1 MGSKEQTVTFLSEDG
16 EKIEFEVIEETTFMG
31 EKYLLVAEEDSEYA
45 HILRQTILNDDE
57 ITYEEI
63 EDESELEA
71 LEIVFQELLE
81 DIEIQ

>member
-1 MGSKEQTVTFLSEDG
+1 MGSNEQVIPFVTEDG

-31 EKYLLVAEEDSEYA
+31 EKYLLVAEKGTDDA
-45 HILRQTILNDDE
+45 HILRQIIQDDNE

-63 EDESELEA
+63 EDERELAA